1 MQNLWEEFDNK
12 HSPASSETV
21 GQGHHGRNRR
31 LTERDILFSL
41 RNWLLLDYVAPYC
54 RSLAATRIYRRC
66 YWIDALGIDTR
77 ANSKSEYTGEVSP
90 DMLARPESENG
101 SKKGRK
107 KDTSQGGQLLPPIL
121 QPIASLSQSLAQES
135 KSINLHGLILEAGS
149 SKRKETRTAK
159 NENITL
165 PKESGI
171 VRASWLEAAPI
182 ILQFIDQSPAIFLLN
197 PLGQTIFT
205 YDDLAPL
212 YQRTVPT
219 ELLLLISHK
228 QLETRL
234 LAALDSPHDASTL
247 TVLLRSDRWKTLLA
261 KGEAQEEAKT
271 ANAIDRSI
279 DLLIASMQRHFLS
292 VQRDAFSIQTRSAVV
307 KATPYTLLFATR
319 RPDSLVSMNDA
330 LCIYRRRLDQQSHQG
345 VLGEEWF
352 ARQYQEHLAEE
363 MTQLYQRILHLGKTQ
378 RVRRWSDLR
387 QQLVVA
393 NFGQFTS
400 QDYDEVMRELLISGD
415 VRCEWRR
422 KIVAEGNDEALP
434 QSMRLPG
441 NEDTLVWR

>member
-12 HSPASSETV
+12 HSPASSEAV
-21 GQGHHGRNRR
+21 GQGHHGRGRR
-31 LTERDILFSL
+31 LTERDILVSL
-41 RNWLLLDYVAPYC
+41 RRWLLHDYVAPYC

-66 YWIDALGIDTR
+66 YWIDALGIDMR
-77 ANSKSEYTGEVSP
+77 ANTKGEYTSELSP
-90 DMLARPESENG
+90 DMLARPDIENG

-107 KDTSQGGQLLPPIL
+107 KDAAQGGQLLPPIL
-121 QPIASLSQSLAQES
+121 QPIASLSKTLAQES
-135 KSINLHGLILEAGS
+135 KPINLYGLILATGS
-149 SKRKETRTAK
+149 SRRKETRAAK
-159 NENITL
+159 DENITL

-171 VRASWLEAAPI
+171 VHASWLEAAPI

-219 ELLLLISHK
+219 ELFLLISHK

-234 LAALDSPHDASTL
+234 LAALNSSHDASNL
-247 TVLLRSDRWKTLLA
+247 TALLRSDRWKTLLTKAEA
-261 KGEAQEEAKT
+261 KEEAKT
-271 ANAIDRSI
+271 TQAIDRSI
-279 DLLIASMQRHFLS
+279 DFLIASMQRHFLPVQRIAFS
-292 VQRDAFSIQTRSAVV
+292 VQIRPAVV
-307 KATPYTLLFATR
+307 EATPYTLLFATR
-319 RPDSLVSMNDA
+319 RPDSLVSMNNA

-363 MTQLYQRILHLGKTQ
+363 MAQLYQRVLHIGKTQ

-400 QDYDEVMRELLISGD
+400 QDYDELMRKLLISGD

-422 KIVAEGNDEALP
+422 KIVAEGSDEASP